1 MRLQLNDES
10 RRVPVCLKPR
20 RHESAKKSQAMGDV
34 SRVILDVKARSL
46 SPGDAVRGRVTLT
59 LPAPTEALRMVV
71 TLEARRR
78 SVSTAARGPMRYR
91 RDVVWRTEKALEGER
106 TFRDGLSWPFELLV
120 PEGALEPT
128 FAVTPDEGPPRFP
141 LEWRVVARLE
151 RPASFTLKAEV
162 PVAVTARTR
171 RVRRAR
177 SPRRK
182 APSDGA
188 R

>member
-1 MRLQLNDES
+1 LFEAAAARICQE
-10 RRVPVCLKPR
+10 
-20 RHESAKKSQAMGDV
+20 AQAMGDV
-34 SRVILDVKARSL
+34 SRVILDVKTRSL
-46 SPGDAVRGRVTLT
+46 APGEAVRGRVTLT
-59 LPAPTEALRMVV
+59 LPALTEARRMLV

-78 SVSTAARGPMRYR
+78 SVSTTAKGPMRYR
-91 RDVVWRTEKALEGER
+91 RDVVWKAEKELEGER

-120 PEGALEPT
+120 PEGALEPA
-128 FAVTPDEGPPRFP
+128 FAVKAGEAPARFA

-162 PVAVTARTR
+162 PVAVIARVK

-177 SPRRK
+177 PPRRK
-182 APSDGA
+182 ASSDGA